1 MHEHEWR
8 RQIVN
13 EMHLRRW
20 PVLRAPMVVVQQVRL
35 VEDAQRDAEWAAWSA
50 MPEGGEVRRAYR
62 RHVSGTL
69 AGGLAFTWERHSE
82 ASTQTVFAPGADT
95 ATPELGAALAWMAS
109 LPGATVRAT
118 RLVIVADDAAAEQAM
133 AQAAPDSPLD
143 FAPED
148 LVLCHVAGPMRIWSD
163 FRIGADGYGRM
174 LVAANGLDG
183 GDLTRAVQRLQEL
196 GSYRNLALL
205 GLPVAR
211 AAWPRLDEAEADL
224 RRLGEAL
231 TRNDVRDDDLMAQL
245 SALSLAIAAVASAT
259 DYRMSATAAYA
270 LLVEERL
277 ADLAPQPIPGFL
289 SLGEFTQRRFLPAV
303 RTCAAFSRREQ
314 QVAARA
320 GQFTALLRARIET
333 RIENQNGALL
343 ASLERSATR
352 QLRLQHLVEGLSV
365 VGISYY
371 ATALIGH
378 VLEGGES
385 LVHFDARLAV
395 GVMTPLVVLATWL
408 GLRRARKRL
417 LESTAS
423 A

>member
-1 MHEHEWR
+1 
-8 RQIVN
+8 
-13 EMHLRRW
+13 
-20 PVLRAPMVVVQQVRL
+20 
-35 VEDAQRDAEWAAWSA
+35 
-50 MPEGGEVRRAYR
+50 
-62 RHVSGTL
+62 
-69 AGGLAFTWERHSE
+69 
-82 ASTQTVFAPGADT
+82 
-95 ATPELGAALAWMAS
+95 
-109 LPGATVRAT
+109 
-118 RLVIVADDAAAEQAM
+118 
-133 AQAAPDSPLD
+133 
-143 FAPED
+143 
-148 LVLCHVAGPMRIWSD
+148 MRIWSD

-303 RTCAAFSRREQ
+303 RTCAAFSKREQ
-314 QVAARA
+314 QVAPAP
-320 GQFTALLRARIET
+320 GSSPPCCARIET

-395 GVMTPLVVLATWL
+395 GVMT
-408 GLRRARKRL
+408 R
-417 LESTAS
+417 
-423 A
+423 

>member
-8 RQIVN
+8 RQIVS

-20 PVLRAPMVVVQQVRL
+20 PVLRAPMQVVQTVRL
-35 VEDAQRDAEWAAWSA
+35 VNEAERDAEWAAWAA
-50 MPEGGEVRRAYR
+50 MPAGGEVRRADR
-62 RHVSGTL
+62 RHISGTL

-82 ASTQTVFAPGADT
+82 ASTHTLFTPAGAND
-95 ATPELGAALAWMAS
+95 ALNQAITWMEG

-118 RLVIVADDAAAEQAM
+118 RLWIVADETAADLALPAM
-133 AQAAPDSPLD
+133 G
-143 FAPED
+143 FAGDE
-148 LVLCHVAGPMRIWSD
+148 LVSCHVAGVMRMWSD
-163 FRIGADGYGRM
+163 FRIAPDGYGCM

-196 GSYRNLALL
+196 GNYRNLALL

-224 RRLGEAL
+224 RHMGEAL
-231 TRNDVRDDDLMAQL
+231 TRSDVRDDDLMARL
-245 SALSLAIAAVASAT
+245 SALSLAIAAVASGT

-270 LLVEERL
+270 LLVDERL
-277 ADLAPQPIPGFL
+277 ADLAPRPIPGFQ
-289 SLGEFTQRRFLPAV
+289 SLAEFTQRRFLPAV
-303 RTCAAFSRREQ
+303 RTCAAFSRRER
-314 QVAARA
+314 QVATRA
-320 GQFTALLRARIET
+320 GQFTSLLRARIET
-333 RIENQNGALL
+333 RIENQNAALL
-343 ASLERSATR
+343 GSLERSATH

-395 GVMTPLVVLATWL
+395 GAITPLVVLGTWAA
-408 GLRRARKRL
+408 LRRARKRL
-417 LESTAS
+417 LDQAQH
-423 A
+423 

>member
-8 RQIVN
+8 RQIVS

-20 PVLRAPMVVVQQVRL
+20 PVLRAPMQVVQMVRL
-35 VEDAQRDAEWAAWSA
+35 VGDAERDAEWAAWGA
-50 MPEGGEVRRAYR
+50 MPDGGEVRRAYR

-82 ASTQTVFAPGADT
+82 ASTQTLFAPAD
-95 ATPELGAALAWMAS
+95 AGDALDQAIGWMES

-118 RLVIVADDAAAEQAM
+118 RLLIVADEAAAEAALPAM
-133 AQAAPDSPLD
+133 G
-143 FAPED
+143 FAGED
-148 LVLCHVAGPMRIWSD
+148 LVSCHVAGAMRIWSD
-163 FRIGADGYGRM
+163 FRIAPDGYGRM
-174 LVAANGLDG
+174 LVAAGGLEG

-196 GSYRNLALL
+196 GNYRNLALL

-224 RRLGEAL
+224 HQLGEAL
-231 TRNDVRDDDLMAQL
+231 TRSDVRDDDLMARL
-245 SALSLAIAAVASAT
+245 STLSLAIAAVASST

-270 LLVEERL
+270 LLVDERL
-277 ADLAPQPIPGFL
+277 ADLAPHPIPGFL
-289 SLGEFTQRRFLPAV
+289 SLAEFTQRRFLPAV
-303 RTCAAFSRREQ
+303 RTCAAFSRRET

-343 ASLERSATR
+343 ASLERSAAR

-378 VLEGGES
+378 MLEGGES

-395 GVMTPLVVLATWL
+395 GVLTPLVVLATWL
-408 GLRRARKRL
+408 TLRRARQQVWHGNAT
-417 LESTAS
+417 E
-423 A
+423 

>member
-20 PVLRAPMVVVQQVRL
+20 PVLRAPMQVVQQVRL
-35 VEDAQRDAEWAAWSA
+35 VDDAARDAEWAAWAA
-50 MPEGGEVRRAYR
+50 MPEGGEVRRADR

-69 AGGLAFTWERHSE
+69 AGGVSFTWERHSE
-82 ASTQTVFAPGADT
+82 ASTQTLFAPLDSDIS
-95 ATPELGAALAWMAS
+95 AAIAWMES

-118 RLVIVADDAAAEQAM
+118 RLVIVADEADAAQVMPAM
-133 AQAAPDSPLD
+133 GLVHD
-143 FAPED
+143 D
-148 LVLCHVAGPMRIWSD
+148 LVSCHVAGPMRIWSD
-163 FRIGADGYGRM
+163 FHIGEDGYGRM
-174 LVAANGLDG
+174 LVAACGLEG

-196 GSYRNLALL
+196 SSYRNLALL

-211 AAWPRLDEAEADL
+211 AAWPRLDQAEADL

-231 TRNDVRDDDLMAQL
+231 TRDDVRDDDLMDQL
-245 SALSLAIAAVASAT
+245 SGLSLAIAAVASTT

-277 ADLAPQPIPGFL
+277 ADLAPRPIPGFL

-303 RTCAAFSRREQ
+303 RTCAAFSRRER

-343 ASLERSATR
+343 ASLERSAVR

-395 GVMTPLVVLATWL
+395 GVITPLVMLATWL
-408 GLRRARKRL
+408 ALRHARRQVL
-417 LESTAS
+417 DHPSP
-423 A
+423 

>member
-8 RQIVN
+8 RQIVS

-20 PVLRAPMVVVQQVRL
+20 PVLRAPMQVVQMVRL
-35 VEDAQRDAEWAAWSA
+35 VDEAERAAEWAAWSA
-50 MPEGGEVRRAYR
+50 MPEGGEVRRASR

-82 ASTQTVFAPGADT
+82 ASTHTLFA
-95 ATPELGAALAWMAS
+95 AAEAGPALDLAIAWMES

-118 RLVIVADDAAAEQAM
+118 RLVIVPGEAEAAGALPAM
-133 AQAAPDSPLD
+133 D
-143 FAPED
+143 FAGDE
-148 LVLCHVAGPMRIWSD
+148 VVSCHIAGTMRIWSD
-163 FRIGADGYGRM
+163 FRIAEDGYGRM
-174 LVAANGLDG
+174 LVAAGSLEG

-196 GSYRNLALL
+196 GNYRNLALL

-211 AAWPRLDEAEADL
+211 AAWPRLDEAEAGL
-224 RRLGEAL
+224 RQLGEAL
-231 TRNDVRDDDLMAQL
+231 TRSDVRDDDLMAQL

-270 LLVEERL
+270 ELVEERL
-277 ADLAPQPIPGFL
+277 ADLAPRPILGFL
-289 SLGEFTQRRFLPAV
+289 SLAEFTQRRFLPAV

-314 QVAARA
+314 QVASRA

-343 ASLERSATR
+343 ASLERSAAR

-385 LVHFDARLAV
+385 LMHFDARLAV
-395 GVMTPLVVLATWL
+395 GVLTPLVVLATWL
-408 GLRRARKRL
+408 ALRRARRHVL
-417 LESTAS
+417 DGSQD
-423 A
+423 

>member
-8 RQIVN
+8 RQIVS

-20 PVLRAPMVVVQQVRL
+20 PVLRAPMQVVQMVRL
-35 VEDAQRDAEWAAWSA
+35 VDEAARDAEWAAWNA
-50 MPEGGEVRRAYR
+50 MPAGGEVRRASR

-82 ASTQTVFAPGADT
+82 ASTHTLFIPAGA
-95 ATPELGAALAWMAS
+95 EAAMPAAIAWMES

-118 RLVIVADDAAAEQAM
+118 RLVI
-133 AQAAPDSPLD
+133 APDEATAARALPAMH
-143 FAPED
+143 FAGDE
-148 LVLCHVAGPMRIWSD
+148 VVSCHIAGSMRIWSD
-163 FRIGADGYGRM
+163 FRIAEDGYGRM
-174 LVAANGLDG
+174 LVSAGSLEG

-196 GSYRNLALL
+196 GNYRNLALL

-211 AAWPRLDEAEADL
+211 AAWPRLDEAEAGL
-224 RRLGEAL
+224 RQLGEAL
-231 TRNDVRDDDLMAQL
+231 TRSDVRDDDLMAQL

-270 LLVEERL
+270 ELVEERL
-277 ADLAPQPIPGFL
+277 ADLAPRAIPGFL
-289 SLGEFTQRRFLPAV
+289 SLAEFTQRRFLPAV

-314 QVAARA
+314 QVAGRA

-343 ASLERSATR
+343 ASLERSAAR

-395 GVMTPLVVLATWL
+395 GVMTPLVVLATWIA
-408 GLRRARKRL
+408 LRRARRQVL
-417 LESTAS
+417 DGA
-423 A
+423 AQQ